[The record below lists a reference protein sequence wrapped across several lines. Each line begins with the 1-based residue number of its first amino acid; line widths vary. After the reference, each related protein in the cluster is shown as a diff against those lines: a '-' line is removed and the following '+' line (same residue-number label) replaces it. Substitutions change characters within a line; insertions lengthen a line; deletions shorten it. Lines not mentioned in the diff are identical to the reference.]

1 MENYS
6 SNKIKKKLQTLSIW
20 KGNIN
25 IEVLKG
31 GWTNDVYLLTDDN
44 KKFVVKVGGD
54 KKDFGL
60 IRSHE
65 VAAHKAAHQAG
76 IYYN

>member
-44 KKFVVKVGGD
+44 KKFVAKVKKTSMTRR
-54 KKDFGL
+54 KKCFKFD
-60 IRSHE
+60 I
-65 VAAHKAAHQAG
+65 VALN
-76 IYYN
+76 I